1 MLYSRGSDFPHNG
14 GYLPLISFVP
24 QKSHWIYLA
33 LCTVV
38 IMCARRSSRSFWTN
52 PLPLSRSLPVSPLS
66 YRLPQQFLRL
76 FFFPLSAAVETLL
89 LICPGVICLRGVPE
103 RIDRVKSRLLTP
115 SVPKHIHSPALLT
128 PSFLCQAADTNW
140 HIGGGRE
147 EEAGEL
153 GSGRLLSCEPMDRS
167 ERRVS
172 LWCELHQQKSEHQ
185 QLMNCWAVQM
195 IYTTDLAGT
204 KDHFV
209 AAKALTAEFPL
220 YRIYLCQWW
229 QRFRSW
235 S

>member
-52 PLPLSRSLPVSPLS
+52 PLPLSPSLPPCLSPQLS
-66 YRLPQQFLRL
+66 ASLTISPAFFL
-76 FFFPLSAAVETLL
+76 PLSAAVETLL

-115 SVPKHIHSPALLT
+115 PVPKHIHSPALLT

-147 EEAGEL
+147 EGEGEL
-153 GSGRLLSCEPMDRS
+153 GSGGCCPANQWIGQSAVFLSD
-167 ERRVS
+167 VS
-172 LWCELHQQKSEHQ
+172 CTSRNLS
-185 QLMNCWAVQM
+185 
-195 IYTTDLAGT
+195 TDN
-204 KDHFV
+204 
-209 AAKALTAEFPL
+209 
-220 YRIYLCQWW
+220 
-229 QRFRSW
+229 
-235 S
+235 

>member
-1 MLYSRGSDFPHNG
+1 MRGEAPDPFER
-14 GYLPLISFVP
+14 I
-24 QKSHWIYLA
+24 
-33 LCTVV
+33 
-38 IMCARRSSRSFWTN
+38 
-52 PLPLSRSLPVSPLS
+52 LSPSPAPSPSLPSVIG
-66 YRLPQQFLRL
+66 FLNNFSGF